1 MNLAFGLIIILL
13 DPPYLNHYI
22 GILVLLLNVFVPG
35 LGFLVAGIISK
46 ELLSI
51 VIGVVVIVLYFVIPI
66 SCYVLIFYF
75 LQNNFAILVS
85 LPILIGAFFIW
96 LYSSIWVN
104 VYSFLIVFQGY
115 FGIFKNKRR
124 N

>member
-13 DPPYLNHYI
+13 DPPYLNRYI

>member
-13 DPPYLNHYI
+13 DPPYLNRYI
-22 GILVLLLNVFVPG
+22 GILVLFLNVFVPG

-66 SCYVLIFYF
+66 SCYKIFF
-75 LQNNFAILVS
+75 T
-85 LPILIGAFFIW
+85 
-96 LYSSIWVN
+96 
-104 VYSFLIVFQGY
+104 
-115 FGIFKNKRR
+115 K
-124 N
+124 